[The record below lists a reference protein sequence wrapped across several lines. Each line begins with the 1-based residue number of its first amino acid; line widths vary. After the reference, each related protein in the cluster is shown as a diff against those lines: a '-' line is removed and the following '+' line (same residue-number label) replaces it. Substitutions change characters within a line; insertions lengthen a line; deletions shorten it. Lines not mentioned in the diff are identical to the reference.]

1 MNGFVVVDVGM
12 CPILVLHQWVVDVQL
27 LGQSLDVVLLVVA
40 NVDVDVIA
48 NVAHG
53 DVGLDGYVHAIAIL
67 NVVDPDVDRFA
78 TFDVVDVLLVVYF
91 ATLLDVVVL
100 VVVVVDVLHPFSP
113 FDVLNPFHPFDVWN
127 PLHPFD
133 AVDVRF
139 GANLLDLAHLDDFDV
154 LVVGFPY
161 DFA

>member
-1 MNGFVVVDVGM
+1 MNGFAVVDVDM
-12 CPILVLHQWVVDVQL
+12 CPSLFPHQWVIDAQL
-27 LGQSLDVVLLVVA
+27 LGQSLEVVLLVVA

-48 NVAHG
+48 NVANG

-78 TFDVVDVLLVVYF
+78 TFDVVDVLLVVHS
-91 ATLLDVVVL
+91 ASLLDVVAL

-113 FDVLNPFHPFDVWN
+113 FDVQNPFHPFDVGK

-133 AVDVRF
+133 AVVVWEPICLIWVILMILM
-139 GANLLDLAHLDDFDV
+139 LLI
-154 LVVGFPY
+154 
-161 DFA
+161 

>member
-12 CPILVLHQWVVDVQL
+12 CPILVLRQWVVDVQL
-27 LGQSLDVVLLVVA
+27 LGESFDVVLLVVA
-40 NVDVDVIA
+40 NVDVIA

-67 NVVDPDVDRFA
+67 KAVDPDVDPFA
-78 TFDVVDVLLVVYF
+78 TFDVVDALLVVYF
-91 ATLLDVVVL
+91 ATLLDVVVPL
-100 VVVVVDVLHPFSP
+100 VVVVDVLHPCSP
-113 FDVLNPFHPFDVWN
+113 FDVLNPFHPLDVWN

-139 GANLLDLAHLDDFDV
+139 GANLLDLAHLDDFDD

>member
-1 MNGFVVVDVGM
+1 M
-12 CPILVLHQWVVDVQL
+12 
-27 LGQSLDVVLLVVA
+27 
-40 NVDVDVIA
+40 
-48 NVAHG
+48 
-53 DVGLDGYVHAIAIL
+53 
-67 NVVDPDVDRFA
+67 
-78 TFDVVDVLLVVYF
+78 YF

-139 GANLLDLAHLDDFDV
+139 GANLLGLAHLDDFDV
-154 LVVGFPY
+154 LDVGFPY
-161 DFA
+161 DMHDVLSFVAAQPPDVHPFVVVALDVRGLSGENS